1 MQQALVA
8 CTLCLWVIV
17 SNLSHYN
24 KITALSAFHCIHRCL
39 LSLKVPPFG
48 VYIWKE
54 KKKKKKMNGTK
65 YSLGGSQPA
74 VQRLSQPG
82 DALQTCMEATPLK
95 LELVTALAA
104 KPASS
109 KPPLSLST
117 GRTSGSRGDL
127 RLLLQSKIS
136 KHSPSN
142 SSTCPQFFQYVFL
155 TQPEQ
160 QLYRAPIMHFSRSL
174 CIRSLETQLEVR
186 APAHQQLSQCFTGKK
201 TTFPRARNN
210 LTLKFKASSCPVEGA
225 ATPAEAAQSTFCL
238 RRYSH
243 PVLQLEEEREG
254 ARSCRDQPK
263 GTAVILYNLLAD
275 GLASSLELSQWKGEM
290 GSQQLS
296 TAIASQLLP
305 PAPAQHRIRGL
316 KEHIKDLARHHAKL
330 LNQKIAS

>member
-54 KKKKKKMNGTK
+54 KKKTKKMNGTK

-201 TTFPRARNN
+201 PTFP
-210 LTLKFKASSCPVEGA
+210 
-225 ATPAEAAQSTFCL
+225 
-238 RRYSH
+238 
-243 PVLQLEEEREG
+243 
-254 ARSCRDQPK
+254 
-263 GTAVILYNLLAD
+263 
-275 GLASSLELSQWKGEM
+275 
-290 GSQQLS
+290 
-296 TAIASQLLP
+296 
-305 PAPAQHRIRGL
+305 
-316 KEHIKDLARHHAKL
+316 
-330 LNQKIAS
+330 